1 MVQISKYEDFKK
13 MNPLFSRE
21 HDRIVKKYNIE
32 FISLKGVKIPLICLY
47 EIVSTLFENN
57 DLNLKISDVILLTLS
72 AIGLLSKENKDQV
85 KILLD
90 LCKDKKILG
99 HFILVKNTIKSL
111 KNLLNIIFKKEGAVI
126 QNIEQALKYRYSVDA
141 LSLANS
147 YIRIDRIKIK
157 DFCYWYIV
165 DKRSKESK
173 ELIDYININYYI

>member
-13 MNPLFSRE
+13 MNSLFSRE

-57 DLNLKISDVILLTLS
+57 SINLKISDVILLTLS

-85 KILLD
+85 RILLD

-111 KNLLNIIFKKEGAVI
+111 KNLLNIIFKKEGVVI

-141 LSLANS
+141 LSLACS
-147 YIRIDRIKIK
+147 YIRIDKIKIK

-165 DKRSKESK
+165 DKRGKESK